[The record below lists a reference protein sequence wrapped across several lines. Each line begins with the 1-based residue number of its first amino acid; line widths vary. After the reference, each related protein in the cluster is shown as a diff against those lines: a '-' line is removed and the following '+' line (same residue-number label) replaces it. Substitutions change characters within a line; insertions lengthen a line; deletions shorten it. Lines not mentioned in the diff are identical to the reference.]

1 MQKRKNQIIKSKQ
14 TDSPTFLCSFS
25 PHCSGIVLCCT
36 FHSQELLLFTGG
48 DDSQV
53 RIWDLVAKSCIA
65 TLQGHFSAV
74 TCLSLITS
82 PSSSVLKHGGPDLDS
97 GSGWYLMTGGRDGV
111 VIVWDVRDHR
121 KVATIPVYEAVEGVA
136 PVASSMSALCFA
148 TGGEK
153 GVVKLWR
160 ADTGEC
166 VFDGSS
172 LEKDLGKETA
182 AGGIVELRQATLK
195 GGGTPY
201 LLAATQDCRLLLL
214 RPSSPTA
221 PLSSSRPAKKPKK
234 SKKPSSAPM
243 LTLHRQ
249 FLGNND
255 DITDIKFIPRGEVED
270 ESDPLLIAVATNS
283 EHIRILDVSTL
294 GCVATLMGH
303 TDIVLALDCV
313 RLKSGVP
320 LLASG
325 SKDNTV
331 RVWTLDMKRS
341 STCVGLGTGHIGPVT
356 SVAFSRKSSGFLLS
370 TGSDKLIKVWS
381 TMEMDLEGGQQKL
394 RPLATVSG
402 HEKAINA
409 VAIAP
414 NDSVAATASQDRSV
428 KIWSLP
434 TLVLQRTLKGHKR
447 GVWAVAFSPVDK
459 AIVTASGDKTVKLW
473 SLGDGSCLRTFEG
486 HVASVL
492 KVDFMSH
499 GAQLLTSG
507 ADGLLKLWNMRTS
520 ECTGTFD
527 AHEDKVWAL
536 SISERQGV
544 VATGGGDGS
553 LVLWEDC
560 TGMDAADAAA
570 EVHANILS
578 EQELSNAVKMKD
590 WKKAAQM
597 ALEMNRPG
605 RLLAVVTSMYDDGK
619 PEKAES
625 NLQELLSHIPPENLK
640 QCLEYCR
647 DWNTNGKTCFA
658 AQMLFRSL
666 MATHSP
672 QEILSVPGIGAL
684 LDGIGAYTKRHF
696 ARVDRLLR
704 STFLLDYVLGSMKVL
719 QAVQGTN
726 DADIE

>member
-1 MQKRKNQIIKSKQ
+1 
-14 TDSPTFLCSFS
+14 
-25 PHCSGIVLCCT
+25 
-36 FHSQELLLFTGG
+36 
-48 DDSQV
+48 
-53 RIWDLVAKSCIA
+53 
-65 TLQGHFSAV
+65 
-74 TCLSLITS
+74 
-82 PSSSVLKHGGPDLDS
+82 
-97 GSGWYLMTGGRDGV
+97 MTGGRDGV
-111 VIVWDVRDHR
+111 VIVWDVRNHS

-136 PVASSMSALCFA
+136 PVASSLPALCFA

-172 LEKDLGKETA
+172 LEKDLGKATA
-182 AGGIVELRQATLK
+182 AGGIVELHPIAEPT
-195 GGGTPY
+195 GSSY

-214 RPSSPTA
+214 QPSSLTGSNF
-221 PLSSSRPAKKPKK
+221 LSRPTKKAKKGQ
-234 SKKPSSAPM
+234 PSSVPT

-255 DITDIKFIPRGEVED
+255 DITDVKFIPGD
-270 ESDPLLIAVATNS
+270 SDSDVDPSLLAVATNS
-283 EHIRILDVSTL
+283 EHIRILDMATL

-303 TDIVLALDCV
+303 TDIVLALDCI
-313 RLKSGVP
+313 RLKSGIP

-331 RVWTLDMKRS
+331 RVWTVDMKRL
-341 STCVGLGTGHIGPVT
+341 STCIGLGTGHIGPVT
-356 SVAFSRKSSGFLLS
+356 SVAFSQRSSGFLIS

-381 TMEMDLEGGQQKL
+381 TMEIDLEGSQQKL

-409 VAIAP
+409 VAVAP
-414 NDSVAATASQDRSV
+414 NDSVAATVSQDRTV

-459 AIVTASGDKTVKLW
+459 AVVTASGDRTVKLW
-473 SLGDGSCLRTFEG
+473 SLADGSCLRTFEG

-492 KVDFMSH
+492 KVDFLSH

-507 ADGLLKLWNMRTS
+507 ADGLLKLWNVRTS

-536 SISERQGV
+536 SISDRHGV

-553 LVLWEDC
+553 LALWEDS
-560 TGMDAADAAA
+560 TAMDAADAAA
-570 EVHANILS
+570 ETQANILS

-605 RLLAVVTSMYDDGK
+605 RLLAVVTSMYDEGD
-619 PEKAES
+619 PEVAES
-625 NLQELLSHIPPENLK
+625 NLQELLCYVPQDNLK
-640 QCLEYCR
+640 QCLEICR

-658 AQMLFRSL
+658 AQMLFRAL
-666 MATHSP
+666 MATHPP
-672 QEILSVPGIGAL
+672 QELLSVPGIGAL
-684 LDGIGAYTKRHF
+684 LDGFGAYTKRHF
-696 ARVDRLLR
+696 ARVDRLMR

-719 QAVQGTN
+719 QATN
-726 DADIE
+726 DTEEG